1 MTTMND
7 DGLVTHGADGGVLG
21 GLVRSARPK
30 QWLKNVLVFAAP
42 GAAGVLSTGDGVWRS
57 LVVFVVFCLAASGTY
72 LFNDIA
78 DRDSD
83 RHHPTKRRRPIAAG
97 VVPVRVAV
105 VAGVG
110 LLAASVALSVV
121 LGWQTLVVTVTY
133 VVLTLSYSAVFRQV
147 AVLDLV
153 AIAAGFVLRAVAGA
167 VAVNVP
173 MSTWFILCVSF
184 GALFVVTGKR
194 YAEFE
199 ELAASADGSSTRA
212 TLAVYTQPYLRAML
226 TMACTIAILTYCL
239 WAFESNT
246 AAGDG
251 AVLFEVSIVP
261 VAAAFMRYL
270 LVLDLGRGAAP
281 EEVFASDRVLQGLGV
296 VWAVVYAL
304 AVYT

>member
-1 MTTMND
+1 MNGDAHMT
-7 DGLVTHGADGGVLG
+7 DGSVSHGVLS

-57 LVVFVVFCLAASGTY
+57 LVVFGVFCLAASGTY

-78 DRDSD
+78 DRESD

-105 VAGVG
+105 VAGVV
-110 LLAASVALSVV
+110 LLSASVGVSVV
-121 LGWQTLVVTVTY
+121 LGWRTTMVTVAY

-167 VAVNVP
+167 VAVDVP
-173 MSTWFILCVSF
+173 MSTWFVLCVSF
-184 GALFVVTGKR
+184 GALFVVVGKR
-194 YAEFE
+194 YAEFL
-199 ELAASADGSSTRA
+199 ELESGQMPGRA
-212 TLAVYTQPYLRAML
+212 TLSVYTQPYLRAML

-246 AAGDG
+246 AAGS
-251 AVLFEVSIVP
+251 VFFEVSIVP
-261 VAAAFMRYL
+261 VVAAFMRYL
-270 LVLDLGRGAAP
+270 LVLDQGRGAAP

>member
-7 DGLVTHGADGGVLG
+7 DGLVTHGADGGLLG
-21 GLVRSARPK
+21 GLVRSTRPK

-78 DRDSD
+78 DRESD

-110 LLAASVALSVV
+110 LLAASVVLAVV

-133 VVLTLSYSAVFRQV
+133 VALTLSYSAVFRQV

-194 YAEFE
+194 YAEFL
-199 ELAASADGSSTRA
+199 ELGSGQLPGRA
-212 TLAVYTQPYLRAML
+212 TLSVYTQPYLRAML

>member
-1 MTTMND
+1 MNGDAQMT
-7 DGLVTHGADGGVLG
+7 DGSVLQVVLAGV
-21 GLVRSARPK
+21 VRSARAK

-57 LVVFVVFCLAASGTY
+57 LVVFGVFCLAASGTY
-72 LFNDIA
+72 LFNDVA
-78 DRDSD
+78 DRESD
-83 RHHPTKRRRPIAAG
+83 RWHPTKRRRPIAAG

-105 VAGVG
+105 VAGVV
-110 LLAASVALSVV
+110 LLSASVGVSVV
-121 LGWQTLVVTVTY
+121 LGWRTTVVTVAY

-167 VAVNVP
+167 VAVDVP
-173 MSTWFILCVSF
+173 MSTWFVLCVSF
-184 GALFVVTGKR
+184 GALFVVVGKR
-194 YAEFE
+194 YAEFL
-199 ELAASADGSSTRA
+199 ELGSGQMPGRA
-212 TLAVYTQPYLRAML
+212 TLSVYTQPYLRAML

-246 AAGDG
+246 AAGS
-251 AVLFEVSIVP
+251 VFFEVSIVP
-261 VAAAFMRYL
+261 VVAAFMRYL
-270 LVLDLGRGAAP
+270 LVLDQGRGAAP